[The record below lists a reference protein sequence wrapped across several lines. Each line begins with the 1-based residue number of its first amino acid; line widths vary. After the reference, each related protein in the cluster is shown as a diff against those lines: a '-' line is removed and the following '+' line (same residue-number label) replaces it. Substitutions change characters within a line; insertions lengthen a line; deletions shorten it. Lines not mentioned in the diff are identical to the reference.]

1 MLANGAGWQIVT
13 REAVAMIDTCHLRH
27 LADGSASFL
36 RTRGSVTGRR
46 RSSPGS
52 VVAEAAS
59 SHLYADVVEPPIE
72 VSPGWPAEPG
82 RRRSSALRPADA
94 VIL

>member
-59 SHLYADVVEPPIE
+59 RPSVR
-72 VSPGWPAEPG
+72 GC
-82 RRRSSALRPADA
+82 SSAADRGLA
-94 VIL
+94 RMAG